1 MPEYMYI
8 LSKYIHYQYNQKSTS
23 VTIKYNVKNPSN
35 PTGVTIKGSLTKA
48 QYYSYSKKDNK
59 IYKFQ

>member
-48 QYYSYSKKDNK
+48 QYYSYSKKR
-59 IYKFQ
+59 